1 MTTSLLACRL
11 PISLSFALGALVGA
25 VSPAAAQPDIAPQN
39 DAPNPYVNRRRLGE
53 AARDGREW
61 GSTGGVDMDRDG
73 KHVWVAERCGGNS
86 CAGLDLDPVLKFDPE
101 GNLVTSFGAG
111 LMIQPHGLHVDP
123 EGNVWVTDAQGPDG
137 LNPHREGKGHV
148 AMKFSPEGELLMT
161 LGRPGVGA
169 AGQDTLDQPC
179 DVVVANDGTIYVAD
193 GHGGQQPGAGPHTT
207 ARVVKF
213 APDGSYLAE
222 WGSQGNGPGHFRT
235 PHAIDLDSRGR
246 VVVADRGNDRLQ
258 VFDPDGAFIEEFYQ
272 YSRPSGLH
280 IADGRYGL
288 RRRLGL
294 VPRRPAPRLGVRH
307 PRRQPPGRIA
317 GLVHRRVE
325 PRGGDRRCRRDGVR
339 RRRGV
344 RRRPPQV
351 RAAGCAGQP
360 TVSAPSAGEP
370 AMNDGLTDPQWFR
383 DARLGLA
390 GDQEELRGRPVRPC
404 LPRGP
409 DGAQCAACEGPAAAR
424 MTPGCRMS
432 PRVRYI
438 GATPRIPQR
447 RRTNCR

>member
-39 DAPNPYVNRRRLGE
+39 DAPNPYVTV
-53 AARDGREW
+53 RDWTTLSAGREW

-161 LGRPGVGA
+161 LGTPGVGA

-193 GHGGQQPGAGPHTT
+193 GHGGQLPGAGPRTT

-222 WGSQGNGPGHFRT
+222 WGSHGNGPGQFRT

-258 VFDPDGAFIEEFYQ
+258 VFDPNGAFIEEFHQ

-280 IADGRYGL
+280 IADDDTVY
-288 RRRLGL
+288 
-294 VPRRPAPRLGVRH
+294 VADS
-307 PRRQPPGRIA
+307 A
-317 GLVHRRVE
+317 SS
-325 PRGGDRRCRRDGVR
+325 RGGQHPGWEYGIRVGNLQDGSLDWFIDGSNPEGVTVAADGTVYGAVVAFGGALLKYARPDAPGNRR
-339 RRRGV
+339 
-344 RRRPPQV
+344 
-351 RAAGCAGQP
+351 
-360 TVSAPSAGEP
+360 
-370 AMNDGLTDPQWFR
+370 
-383 DARLGLA
+383 
-390 GDQEELRGRPVRPC
+390 
-404 LPRGP
+404 
-409 DGAQCAACEGPAAAR
+409 
-424 MTPGCRMS
+424 
-432 PRVRYI
+432 
-438 GATPRIPQR
+438 
-447 RRTNCR
+447 